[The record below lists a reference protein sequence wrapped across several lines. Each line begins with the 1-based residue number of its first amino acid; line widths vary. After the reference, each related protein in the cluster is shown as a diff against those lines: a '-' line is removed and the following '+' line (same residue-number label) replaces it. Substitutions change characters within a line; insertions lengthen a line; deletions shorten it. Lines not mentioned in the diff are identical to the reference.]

1 MMSEELIE
9 DTEIEKSKPDK
20 PDYKFRL
27 SENYAI
33 DTDPRNIILLERYEK
48 QLGKGKNAPKSGVFA
63 WKQIGYFQN
72 FDRIAE
78 VLVDSHLFDNKDET
92 LESLYDM
99 TDRVK
104 TLKKEM
110 KAFLKE
116 KVVVKLD

>member
-1 MMSEELIE
+1 MSEELIE
-9 DTEIEKSKPDK
+9 DVGKSKVDK
-20 PDYKFRL
+20 PEYKFRL

-33 DTDPRNIILLERYEK
+33 DTDPRNIVLLERYEK

-78 VLVDSHLFDNKDET
+78 VLVEMHVFDNDDEVI
-92 LESLYDM
+92 ENLYDM

-110 KAFLKE
+110 KSFLKE